1 MTGRAWQRFLGHHA
15 AVASVLLL
23 ALIAASALA
32 APLIA
37 AALGHDPFTPDL
49 FKRFGPASAEHPL
62 GTDELGRD
70 LLLRLL
76 YGARVSLAV
85 GLVAALVSAVIGTTI
100 GLAAAWFGGAVDALL
115 MRLADGLIALPSL
128 PLLIVLAA
136 VDPARLGLPRGA
148 MWFDLARIVLI
159 IAVFGWVK
167 VARLA
172 RASALSI
179 LRRDYARA
187 AVALGASGGRVLWR
201 HVAPNLA
208 AHVTVASTQTVGAV
222 ILLESVLSFL
232 GLGIQPPLPS
242 WGNMLA
248 SAQELVFAAPM
259 AAVWPGMMIF
269 LTVVATNFIGDGLA
283 DALDPRAEIVKA

>member
-1 MTGRAWQRFLGHHA
+1 MSRAARRFLGHHA

-23 ALIAASALA
+23 GLIVAAALA
-32 APLIA
+32 APLVA
-37 AALGHDPFTPDL
+37 SVLGHDPFTPDL
-49 FKRFGPASAEHPL
+49 FNRYAPPSAAHPL

-76 YGARVSLAV
+76 YGGRVSLTV
-85 GLVAALVSAVIGTTI
+85 GIVAALVSAILGTAI
-100 GLAAAWFGGAVDALL
+100 GLAAAWSGGLVDAVL
-115 MRLADGLIALPSL
+115 MRLADGLLALPSL

-136 VDPARLGLPRGA
+136 VDPSRLSLPRGA

-159 IAVFGWVK
+159 IALFGWVK

-232 GLGIQPPLPS
+232 GLGIQPPTPS

-248 SAQELVFAAPM
+248 GAQELVFAAPM
-259 AAVWPGMMIF
+259 AAIWPGLMIF
-269 LTVVATNFIGDGLA
+269 ATVVATNFIGDGLA
-283 DALDPRAEIVKA
+283 DALDPRAEPRHA

>member
-1 MTGRAWQRFLGHHA
+1 VSRAARRFLGHHA

-23 ALIAASALA
+23 GLIVAAALA
-32 APLIA
+32 APLVA
-37 AALGHDPFTPDL
+37 SVLGHDPFTPDL
-49 FKRFGPASAEHPL
+49 FNRYAPPSAAHPL

-76 YGARVSLAV
+76 YGGRVSLTV
-85 GLVAALVSAVIGTTI
+85 GIVAALVSAILGTAI
-100 GLAAAWFGGAVDALL
+100 GLAAAWSGGLVDAVV
-115 MRLADGLIALPSL
+115 MRLADGLLALPSL

-136 VDPARLGLPRGA
+136 VDPSRLSLPRGA

-159 IAVFGWVK
+159 IALFGWVK

-232 GLGIQPPLPS
+232 GLGIQPPTPS

-248 SAQELVFAAPM
+248 GAQELVFAAPM
-259 AAVWPGMMIF
+259 AAIWPGLMIF
-269 LTVVATNFIGDGLA
+269 ATVVATNFIGDGLA
-283 DALDPRAEIVKA
+283 DALDPRAEPRHA

>member
-1 MTGRAWQRFLGHHA
+1 VSRAARRFLGHHA

-23 ALIAASALA
+23 GLIVAAALA
-32 APLIA
+32 APLVA
-37 AALGHDPFTPDL
+37 SVLGHDPFTPDL
-49 FKRFGPASAEHPL
+49 FNRYAPPSAAHPL

-76 YGARVSLAV
+76 YGGRVSLTV
-85 GLVAALVSAVIGTTI
+85 GIVAALVSAILGTAI
-100 GLAAAWFGGAVDALL
+100 GLAAAWSGGLVDAVL
-115 MRLADGLIALPSL
+115 MRLADGLLALPSL

-136 VDPARLGLPRGA
+136 VDPSRLSLPRGA

-159 IAVFGWVK
+159 IALFGWVK

-232 GLGIQPPLPS
+232 GLGIQPPTPS

-248 SAQELVFAAPM
+248 GAQELVFAAPM
-259 AAVWPGMMIF
+259 AAIWPGLMIF
-269 LTVVATNFIGDGLA
+269 ATVVATNFIGDGLA
-283 DALDPRAEIVKA
+283 DALDPRAEPRHA